1 MTKKEIITKPPYPT
15 QGEIIQLLAT
25 AFGTKSAN
33 AETRKKLDRLA
44 REGDFDWS
52 LRSQIVDE
60 LLLKPLGEFDPD
72 YSDFVGE
79 FVNYILKEHVNLILC
94 VPLNAMSREAAAPL
108 LLETRGVRHVAEFL
122 IALKE
127 QFGGPDLGGFLA
139 QDASPVNVVF
149 QWCELVLERD
159 VAKLLFPCN
168 KQERDNIARW
178 RRGEII
184 PDFFASIKPI
194 ERSLMEYCPD
204 RQSEISLF
212 RKWLVT
218 ARALSWLMRE
228 VEKAGLG
235 SLIGPVR
242 QDILLNCPVRDIS
255 MELSIADL
263 QAGDHLSEVAEC
275 YVRLMFSDLSRTEK
289 KAPAAQLNSRKE
301 IDRLKGLISKHDVD
315 GVTGYILNW
324 CEGRWHILAGDKEKA
339 LAFYDKAADLALYR
353 AGDKQKDIL
362 GEALSLAAHLG
373 KKAVIKKLKHRALA
387 MGFFTDLFAE
397 SSDRPDVVLDW
408 EVEQFSQAFSF
419 LFPIRACFPGAP
431 KGKQRVPYFPFKV
444 FIQSDLDKRKPDLSN
459 PDRVISIPDAVTGE
473 KMRRPQLIYFAS
485 HDRVDD
491 VRKLLEAGAD
501 VNISDHQGGSALL
514 NALQC
519 AEDGRG
525 QKVLDLLLDKDH
537 DEETLNRISK
547 KKRWSPLYVA
557 VLLGD
562 PIVVEKLLSMGADPN
577 LQASYPPQTAL
588 YLCIE
593 RFGFYRQG
601 WAEAHL
607 GQRMAA
613 PRKEDAEIHR
623 RYSGGLAGAM
633 GDQMSIEKFGQMG
646 ANLMDIAI
654 KHEVQKVVNVPRE
667 NFLQIAEL
675 LLTFGADPN
684 QKHASPEPGRTPL
697 MLAAE
702 LDALDAFRLMTEH
715 AGDPGLK
722 DDKGNDSFAVA
733 YGFRSQNVM
742 SYLKSGH
749 STSPTQA
756 IKVIRCDC
764 GFY

>member
-1 MTKKEIITKPPYPT
+1 MTKKEITTKPPYPT

-33 AETRKKLDRLA
+33 AEIRKKLDRLA

-52 LRSQIVDE
+52 LRSQIIDE

-79 FVNYILKEHVNLILC
+79 FVNSILKEYVNLISC
-94 VPLNAMSREAAAPL
+94 VPLNAMSRRAAAPL
-108 LLETRGVRHVAEFL
+108 LLETRGVRHVAKFL
-122 IALKE
+122 IELHEKFE
-127 QFGGPDLGGFLA
+127 GPDLRDFLV

-149 QWCELVLERD
+149 QWCEVVLELD
-159 VAKLLFPCN
+159 VEKLLFPGD
-168 KQERDNIARW
+168 KQRRDDIARW

-228 VEKAGLG
+228 VERAGLG

-242 QDILLNCPVRDIS
+242 KDILLNCSVRRDIGI
-255 MELSIADL
+255 ELSIADL
-263 QAGDHLSEVAEC
+263 EAGAHLSEVTEC

-289 KAPAAQLNSRKE
+289 KAPEAQLNSRKE

-362 GEALSLAAHLG
+362 EETLSLAAHLG

-387 MGFFTDLFAE
+387 MGFFLKLFAE
-397 SSDRPDVVLDW
+397 SSDRPDVVSDW
-408 EVEQFSQAFSF
+408 EVDQFSQAFSR
-419 LFPIRACFPGAP
+419 LFPIHACFPGAP
-431 KGKQRVPYFPFKV
+431 EGKQRVHPFPYKFFV
-444 FIQSDLDKRKPDLSN
+444 QSDLDKKKPDLSN
-459 PDRVISIPDAVTGE
+459 PNRVISIPDAVTGE

-485 HDRVDD
+485 QDRVDD

-501 VNISDHQGGSALL
+501 VNISDHQGSSALL

-519 AEDGRG
+519 AKDGRG
-525 QKVLDLLLDKDH
+525 RKVLDLLLDKNH
-537 DEETLNRISK
+537 DKETLNRISEK
-547 KKRWSPLYVA
+547 KHLSPLYVA

-562 PIVVEKLLSMGADPN
+562 PIVVEKLLRMGADPN
-577 LQASYPPQTAL
+577 LQTSYPPQTAL

-593 RFGFYRQG
+593 RFGYYRQG
-601 WAEAHL
+601 WGEAHL
-607 GQRMAA
+607 KKWMAA
-613 PRKEDAEIHR
+613 PRKEHAEIRR
-623 RYSGGLAGAM
+623 RYIGGLAGPM
-633 GDQMSIEKFGQMG
+633 GDWGLGEGFGVESEG
-646 ANLMDIAI
+646 LMDALI
-654 KHEVQKVVNVPRE
+654 KHEVQKVLNVPRE
-667 NFLQIAEL
+667 NFLRIAEL

-684 QKHASPEPGRTPL
+684 RKHSSPEPGRTPL

-702 LDALDAFRLMTEH
+702 LDALDAFRLMIEH

-722 DDKGNDSFAVA
+722 DDQGNDCFAVA
-733 YGFRSQNVM
+733 CGFRSQNVM
-742 SYLKSGH
+742 SYLKSDH
-749 STSPTQA
+749 STSPT
-756 IKVIRCDC
+756 
-764 GFY
+764 